1 MPFESNKMF
10 VKIELRTLTT
20 IGWEGISFGNTSNIS
35 SLNSYNSVA
44 SKFSA
49 VMVI

>member
-20 IGWEGISFGNTSNIS
+20 IGWEGIS